1 MHAELRGTEMPN
13 PFVPELNAQ
22 YGVQHTGI

>member
-1 MHAELRGTEMPN
+1 MLSLGGTELLN
-13 PFVPELNAQ
+13 PFVPLLIAQ